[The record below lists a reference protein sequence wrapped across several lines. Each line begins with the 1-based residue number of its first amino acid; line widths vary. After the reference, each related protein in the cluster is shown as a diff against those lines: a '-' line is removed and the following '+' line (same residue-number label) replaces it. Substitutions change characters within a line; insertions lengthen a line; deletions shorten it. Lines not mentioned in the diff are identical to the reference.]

1 MSGDRRSREGGEAC
15 VLPEQAARQSRQGR
29 REQVRR
35 NAARPGGQHHTGLP
49 ARDRRRRAPARQ
61 DALYA
66 PWDAVSSFE
75 ESGLL
80 LRIPASELAERE
92 LETDELH
99 LSATFLDKQL
109 VDTEGRKVIR
119 VNDIQLLRNGP
130 FVHVA
135 AVDVSSN
142 AILRRVGLSKVGDRI
157 AKTRQKPKPHLIDW
171 KDVDIEQTDEAAVRL
186 AVPQTKLELLH
197 PADIAELVHELS
209 PEERA
214 AVFDALEDDLAAD
227 TFEELHPSYQAS
239 LLLDLPDDKASEILN
254 EMSPDDAADLLAD
267 LPDDRRQHFIAMME
281 KDDAEDMRE
290 LLSYPEH
297 SAGGIM
303 TTNYA
308 WARLD
313 DTAYKAIERLREQ
326 EEEAETVYY
335 IYVVDRSEHLRG
347 VFSLRE
353 LVMTTPDRKVREFMT
368 ENPVSVRPEA
378 SEEEITEVIAKYN
391 LLALPVVDAEGELHG
406 IITIDDAIDLVLPL
420 AWKKRLPRIF
430 H

>member
-1 MSGDRRSREGGEAC
+1 MFYLSKLLGSPVKDVENKPAGTLHDLVVSTRKAYPIVTAVG
-15 VLPEQAARQSRQGR
+15 
-29 REQVRR
+29 VRR
-35 NAARPGGQHHTGLP
+35 RGKT
-49 ARDRRRRAPARQ
+49 
-61 DALYA
+61 LYA
-66 PWDAVSSFE
+66 PWDAVTSFE

-80 LRIPASELAERE
+80 LHVAAAGLAERE
-92 LETDELH
+92 LEPGELN

-119 VNDIQLLRNGP
+119 VNDIQLVRSGP
-130 FVHVA
+130 FVQVA

-142 AILRRVGLSKVGDRI
+142 AILRRVGLAKVGERL
-157 AKTRQKPKPHLIDW
+157 AKTRQPKPHLIDW

-197 PADIAELVHELS
+197 PADIADLVHELS

-214 AVFDALEDDLAAD
+214 AVFDALEDELAAD
-227 TFEELHPSYQAS
+227 TFEELHPSYQTS
-239 LLLDLPDDKASEILN
+239 LLLDLPDEKASEILN

-267 LPDDRRQHFIAMME
+267 LPEDRRQRFIAMME

-303 TTNYA
+303 TTDYA

-313 DTAYKAIERLREQ
+313 DTAERAIQRLREQ
-326 EEEAETVYY
+326 EEDAETVYY

-353 LVMTTPDRKVREFMT
+353 LLMTPPDKKVRDFMT
-368 ENPVSVRPEA
+368 ENPVSVRTDA

-391 LLALPVVDAEGELHG
+391 LIALPVVDGEGELHG

>member
-1 MSGDRRSREGGEAC
+1 VFYLSKLLGSPVRDVENKSAGTLHDLVVSTR
-15 VLPEQAARQSRQGR
+15 QAYPRVTAVG
-29 REQVRR
+29 VRR
-35 NAARPGGQHHTGLP
+35 RGKT
-49 ARDRRRRAPARQ
+49 
-61 DALYA
+61 LYA

-80 LRIPASELAERE
+80 LRIPGAELAERE
-92 LETDELH
+92 LEAGELH

-142 AILRRVGLSKVGDRI
+142 AILRRVGLAKVGDRLS
-157 AKTRQKPKPHLIDW
+157 KTRQNPKPHLIDW
-171 KDVDIEQTDEAAVRL
+171 KDVDIEQTDDAAVRL

-227 TFEELHPSYQAS
+227 TFEEMHPSYQAS
-239 LLLDLPDDKASEILN
+239 LLLDLPDEKASEILN

-303 TTNYA
+303 TTDYA

-313 DTAYKAIERLREQ
+313 DTAVEATERLREQ
-326 EEEAETVYY
+326 EPEAETVYY
-335 IYVVDRSEHLRG
+335 IYVVDRSERLRG
-347 VFSLRE
+347 VFSLRD
-353 LVMTTPDRKVREFMT
+353 LLMTPPEKKVRDFMT
-368 ENPVSVRPEA
+368 GNPVSVRTDA

-391 LLALPVVDAEGELHG
+391 LLALPVVDEEGELHG

>member
-1 MSGDRRSREGGEAC
+1 MFYLSKLLGSPVKDVENKSAGTLYDLVVSTR
-15 VLPEQAARQSRQGR
+15 QAYPRVTAVG
-29 REQVRR
+29 VRR
-35 NAARPGGQHHTGLP
+35 RGRT
-49 ARDRRRRAPARQ
+49 
-61 DALYA
+61 LYA
-66 PWDAVSSFE
+66 AWDAVSSFE
-75 ESGLL
+75 ESGLM
-80 LRIPASELAERE
+80 LRIAAADLAERE
-92 LETDELH
+92 LEPEELN

-142 AILRRVGLSKVGDRI
+142 AILRRVGLAKVGDRI
-157 AKTRQKPKPHLIDW
+157 SKTRQHPKPHLIDW

-227 TFEELHPSYQAS
+227 TFEELHPSYQTS
-239 LLLDLPDDKASEILN
+239 LLLDLPDEKASEILN

-353 LVMTTPDRKVREFMT
+353 LVMSAPDRKVREFMT

>member
-1 MSGDRRSREGGEAC
+1 MFYLSKLLGSPVKDVENKSAGTLHDL
-15 VLPEQAARQSRQGR
+15 VVNTTQAYPRVTAVG
-29 REQVRR
+29 VRR
-35 NAARPGGQHHTGLP
+35 RGKV
-49 ARDRRRRAPARQ
+49 
-61 DALYA
+61 LYA

-80 LRIPASELAERE
+80 LRIPAAELAERE
-92 LETDELH
+92 LGPDELP

-142 AILRRVGLSKVGDRI
+142 AILRRVGLAKVGDRL
-157 AKTRQKPKPHLIDW
+157 AKTRQHPKPHLIDW

-239 LLLDLPDDKASEILN
+239 LMLDLPDEKASEILN

-303 TTNYA
+303 TTDYA

-313 DTAYKAIERLREQ
+313 DTATEAIERVREQ
-326 EEEAETVYY
+326 EAEAETVYY

-353 LVMTTPDRKVREFMT
+353 LLFTPPDKKVRDFMT
-368 ENPVSVRPEA
+368 ENPVSVRTDA
-378 SEEEITEVIAKYN
+378 SEEEITNVIAKYN
-391 LLALPVVDAEGELHG
+391 LLALPVVDEEGELHG

>member
-1 MSGDRRSREGGEAC
+1 VFYLSKLLGSPVKDVQNKPAGTLHDLAVSTRQAYPVVTAVGVKRRGK
-15 VLPEQAARQSRQGR
+15 V
-29 REQVRR
+29 
-35 NAARPGGQHHTGLP
+35 H
-49 ARDRRRRAPARQ
+49 
-61 DALYA
+61 YA
-66 PWDAVSSFE
+66 SWDAVTSFE
-75 ESGLL
+75 ESGTLL
-80 LRIPASELAERE
+80 HIPAGELAERD
-92 LETDELH
+92 LETGEL
-99 LSATFLDKQL
+99 LLAATFLDKQL

-119 VNDIQLLRNGP
+119 VNDIQLVRNGP
-130 FVHVA
+130 VVQVA

-142 AILRRVGLSKVGDRI
+142 AILRRVGLARVGERI
-157 AKTRQKPKPHLIDW
+157 TGTRGRPKPHLIDW

-197 PADIAELVHELS
+197 PADIADLVHELS

-214 AVFDALEDDLAAD
+214 AVFDALEDELAAD

-239 LLLDLPDDKASEILN
+239 LLLDLPDEKASEILN

-267 LPDDRRQHFIAMME
+267 LPEDKRQRFISMME
-281 KDDAEDMRE
+281 KEDAEDMRE

-303 TTNYA
+303 TPDYA

-313 DTAYKAIERLREQ
+313 DTAERAIRRLREQ

-335 IYVVDRSEHLRG
+335 IYVIDRSEHLRG

-353 LVMTTPDRKVREFMT
+353 LVTTPPERKVRDFMT
-368 ENPVSVRPEA
+368 ENPVSVHTDA
-378 SEEEITEVIAKYN
+378 SEEEITDLIAKYN
-391 LLALPVVDAEGELHG
+391 LLALPVVDEEDVLHG

>member
-1 MSGDRRSREGGEAC
+1 VTLRHAKEVRPVFYLSKLLGSAVKDVENKPVGTLHDLVVTTRPAYPVVTAVS
-15 VLPEQAARQSRQGR
+15 
-29 REQVRR
+29 VRR
-35 NAARPGGQHHTGLP
+35 RGKVLH
-49 ARDRRRRAPARQ
+49 
-61 DALYA
+61 A
-66 PWDAVSSFE
+66 PWDAVTSFE
-75 ESGLL
+75 ESGTLL
-80 LRIPASELAERE
+80 HVPAGDLAERE
-92 LETDELH
+92 LAAGELN

-119 VNDIQLLRNGP
+119 VNDIQLVRNGP
-130 FVHVA
+130 VVQVA

-142 AILRRVGLSKVGDRI
+142 AILRRVGLAKVGERI
-157 AKTRQKPKPHLIDW
+157 SPRGRRPRPHLIDW

-239 LLLDLPDDKASEILN
+239 LLLDLPDEKASEILN

-303 TTNYA
+303 TTDYA
-308 WARLD
+308 WARLED
-313 DTAYKAIERLREQ
+313 SAERAIERLREQ
-326 EEEAETVYY
+326 EPEAETVYY

-353 LVMTTPDRKVREFMT
+353 LLMTPPDKKVRDFMT
-368 ENPVSVRPEA
+368 ENPVSVRTGA
-378 SEEEITEVIAKYN
+378 SEEEITNVIAKYN
-391 LLALPVVDAEGELHG
+391 LIALPVVDEDDVLHG

>member
-1 MSGDRRSREGGEAC
+1 VFYLSKLLGSPVKDVENKSAGTLHDL
-15 VLPEQAARQSRQGR
+15 VVSIKQAYPRVSAVG
-29 REQVRR
+29 VRR
-35 NAARPGGQHHTGLP
+35 RGKV
-49 ARDRRRRAPARQ
+49 
-61 DALYA
+61 LYA

-80 LRIPASELAERE
+80 LRVPAAALAERE
-92 LETDELH
+92 LEPDELL

-142 AILRRVGLSKVGDRI
+142 AILRRVGLAKVGDRI
-157 AKTRQKPKPHLIDW
+157 SKTRQHPKPHLIDW

-239 LLLDLPDDKASEILN
+239 LMLDLPDEKASEILN

-267 LPDDRRQHFIAMME
+267 LPDDRRQHFIDMME
-281 KDDAEDMRE
+281 KGDAEDMRE

-303 TTNYA
+303 TTDYA

-313 DTAYKAIERLREQ
+313 DSAAEATERLREQ
-326 EEEAETVYY
+326 EPEAETVYY

-353 LVMTTPDRKVREFMT
+353 LLMTPPEKKVRDFMT
-368 ENPVSVRPEA
+368 ENPVSVQTDA
-378 SEEEITEVIAKYN
+378 SEEEITNVIAKYN

>member
-1 MSGDRRSREGGEAC
+1 VFYLSKLLGSPVKDVENKSAGTLHDLVVSTR
-15 VLPEQAARQSRQGR
+15 QAYPRVTAVG
-29 REQVRR
+29 VRR
-35 NAARPGGQHHTGLP
+35 RGKV
-49 ARDRRRRAPARQ
+49 
-61 DALYA
+61 LYA

-80 LRIPASELAERE
+80 LRSPASELAERE
-92 LETDELH
+92 LEADELH

-142 AILRRVGLSKVGDRI
+142 AILRRVGLAKVGDRI
-157 AKTRQKPKPHLIDW
+157 AKNRQKPHLIDW
-171 KDVDIEQTDEAAVRL
+171 KDVDIEQTDDAAVRL

-239 LLLDLPDDKASEILN
+239 LLLDLPDEKASEILN

-326 EEEAETVYY
+326 EDEAETVYY